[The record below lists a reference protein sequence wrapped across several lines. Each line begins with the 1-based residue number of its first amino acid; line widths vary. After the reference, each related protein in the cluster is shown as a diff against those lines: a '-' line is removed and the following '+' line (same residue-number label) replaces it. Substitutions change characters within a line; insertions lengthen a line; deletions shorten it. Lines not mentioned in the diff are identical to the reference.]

1 MIVRLIRFMLTAEVI
16 RSARMK
22 MLHRARSIRN
32 AEFNNPVE
40 RQFTA
45 QQIREGIAAQ
55 QLGPWLAQSLSVNIT
70 RPSLYSLSVDSAEA
84 AQTIRHAFDGLPA
97 EQVRGYRLP
106 RRNPEREEQT
116 TLYVGGSEGIRRR
129 LREHVGSAA
138 AGTYALN
145 MQRWCPQ
152 FDGVV
157 TVRVQLFSPEVSR
170 DCRQDLE
177 DSLWDT
183 LQPIFGKKG
192 AR

>member
-1 MIVRLIRFMLTAEVI
+1 MLN
-16 RSARMK
+16 
-22 MLHRARSIRN
+22 RARSIRN
-32 AEFNNPVE
+32 AEFYNPVE
-40 RQFTA
+40 CQFTA
-45 QQIREGIAAQ
+45 EQIRNGVAAQ
-55 QLGPWLAQSLSVNIT
+55 QLGQWLNQSLGENIA
-70 RPSLYSLSVDSAEA
+70 RPALYSLSVENAEV
-84 AQTIRHAFDGLPA
+84 AQIIRNAFDRLPA
-97 EQVRGYRLP
+97 GPERGYRLP

-145 MQRWCPQ
+145 MRRWCPE
-152 FDGVV
+152 FDGEV
-157 TVRVQLFSPEVSR
+157 TVRVQSFSPEVGR

-177 DSLWDT
+177 DSLWDI